1 MYQTLINEI
10 IGIIKPYFGNGTVAN
25 YIPALSEVSPIK
37 FGISV
42 ESIDAITNFAGDAD
56 EPFSIQSI
64 SKVFSLTL
72 AIQML
77 GDDMWRHVGRRLSSR
92 AFNSIMSLEESNG
105 QPRNPFTN
113 AGAIAIVD
121 LLLSHDRKY
130 LDTLLEFVRN
140 LAANNDI
147 VYDMRVAM
155 SEKKTGYRN
164 AAIANFLKSYGVIK
178 NSVNDVLDAY
188 FVQCSLAM
196 SCRDLSHSLLF
207 LANSGEHPHDR
218 SFVISP
224 RQNSHLNALMMM
236 FGTYD
241 AAGDFAFR
249 IGLPGKSGV
258 GGGITVTVPNKMAIA
273 VWSPELDEFGTSV
286 VGLKAL
292 ELFIEKADLCIL

>member
-1 MYQTLINEI
+1 MYQLIIEEI
-10 IGIIKPYFGNGTVAN
+10 IEKIQPYFGNGTVAN
-25 YIPALSEVSPIK
+25 YIPALSEVSSSK
-37 FGISV
+37 FGLSV
-42 ESIDAITNFAGDAD
+42 TTVHAGTHYVCDAD
-56 EPFSIQSI
+56 EPFSLQSI
-64 SKVFSLTL
+64 SKVFALTL
-72 AIQML
+72 AIKML

-92 AFNSIMSLEESNG
+92 AFNSIISLEETGG

-121 LLLSHDRKY
+121 LLLSHDRGY
-130 LDTLLEFVRN
+130 LDSLLDFVRK
-140 LAANNDI
+140 LAANDDI
-147 VYDMRVAM
+147 IYDMKIAI

-164 AAIANFLKSYGVIK
+164 AAIANYLKSCGVIK

-196 SCRDLSHSLLF
+196 SCLNLSHSLLF
-207 LANSGEHPHDR
+207 LANCGEHPRDR
-218 SFVISP
+218 AIVLSP

-258 GGGITVTVPNKMAIA
+258 GGGIAVIVPHKMAIA

-292 ELFIEKADLCIL
+292 ELFTEKANLCIM

>member
-1 MYQTLINEI
+1 MYQPLIDEI
-10 IGIIKPYFGNGTVAN
+10 LEKIQPYFGIGKVAN
-25 YIPALSEVSPIK
+25 YIPALSEVSPSK
-37 FGISV
+37 FGLSV
-42 ESIDAITNFAGDAD
+42 ATINAGTHYVGDAD
-56 EPFSIQSI
+56 ELFSLQSI

-92 AFNSIMSLEESNG
+92 AFNSVMSLEESGG

-113 AGAIAIVD
+113 AGAIAVVD

-130 LDTLLEFVRN
+130 LDSLLTFVRK
-140 LAANNDI
+140 LAGNDDI
-147 VYDMRVAM
+147 IYDMRVAI

-196 SCRDLSHSLLF
+196 SCQDLSYSFLF
-207 LANSGEHPHDR
+207 LSNCGEHPRDR
-218 SFVISP
+218 NIVLTP
-224 RQNSHLNALMMM
+224 RQSSHLNALMMM

-258 GGGITVTVPNKMAIA
+258 GGGITVIVPHKMAIA

-292 ELFIEKADLCIL
+292 ELFTEKANLCIM